1 MERNNYYNEQF
12 DWEWIIMEEKLK
24 EYVNRK
30 FRLYPK
36 TKEIVEI
43 RDELYSIMIDKYNDC
58 LNMGITEEEAYK
70 SAIEMM
76 VDYKDAI
83 REVEKSGTLGA
94 LKKVIVNMGSFTT
107 FYFITLTFIY
117 LFVSVVI
124 LKSFKKTWL
133 IAVGGSF
140 IYLIYFSIS
149 LYKYAKL
156 FNFKTLSRWGIAF
169 IYISL
174 IPLIYV
180 FPSLYLS
187 VVHSKNIWNRS
198 WLVVIIIVFF
208 YIITDYI
215 VNKKYM
221 SIVEKDIL
229 IFASGLLLTTFLYLF
244 ISMKFNV
251 WGIAW
256 ILYVLYLSLI
266 SLIFYIC
273 RNKRRN

>member
-1 MERNNYYNEQF
+1 M
-12 DWEWIIMEEKLK
+12 
-24 EYVNRK
+24 
-30 FRLYPK
+30 
-36 TKEIVEI
+36 
-43 RDELYSIMIDKYNDC
+43 
-58 LNMGITEEEAYK
+58 
-70 SAIEMM
+70 
-76 VDYKDAI
+76 
-83 REVEKSGTLGA
+83 
-94 LKKVIVNMGSFTT
+94 
-107 FYFITLTFIY
+107 
-117 LFVSVVI
+117 VI